1 MFKTPFSFNGRISRT
16 EYIISTFIWFLIQ
29 AVGMPLLLEAFWIG
43 FLIYVLAYWFWLAQ
57 GAKRCHDFGQAG
69 WIQIIPVINP
79 IVLWLFQGT
88 AGQNQYG
95 PDPRNPNAM
104 AIPSPA
110 APSVPAPR
118 AQLSLEGVEPPPKV
132 PEVASF
138 RCTSCG
144 AQNKDIRYTQSP
156 CCEFCGAPH
165 VRK

>member
-1 MFKTPFSFNGRISRT
+1 MFKAPFSFKGRISRS
-16 EYIISTFIWFLIQ
+16 EYFFSTFIFLFLYGVTLPAI
-29 AVGMPLLLEAFWIG
+29 VNSGGLWVLL
-43 FLIYVLAYWFWLAQ
+43 VLAEWWFWLAQ

-79 IVLWLFQGT
+79 FALWLFQGT

-95 PDPRNPNAM
+95 PDPRNPDAM

-110 APSVPAPR
+110 APPTPIR
-118 AQLSLEGVEPPPKV
+118 PPKPNQPAYV
-132 PEVASF
+132 PPAKLASF

-144 AQNKDIRYTQSP
+144 AQNKDISYTQSP
-156 CCEFCGAPH
+156 SCEFCGAPH